1 MNKIEE
7 KSFLEERDNL
17 EENYQVIYLF
27 YQEIIETKI
36 KKERENKNE
45 NLVKKP
51 VVKDYRNRD
60 NSSNAEDDEMIRDRT
75 PILDLLINKIKYFN
89 VEKKKLVE
97 RYLKNSVILKES
109 LEILSDLLGL
119 NDFSEI
125 PIVLQKLE
133 DQHAS
138 IEIYTAR
145 LTDETQVL
153 EKEQARIEE
162 KIKSLKVKKKFFLD
176 K

>member
-1 MNKIEE
+1 
-7 KSFLEERDNL
+7 
-17 EENYQVIYLF
+17 
-27 YQEIIETKI
+27 
-36 KKERENKNE
+36 
-45 NLVKKP
+45 
-51 VVKDYRNRD
+51 
-60 NSSNAEDDEMIRDRT
+60 MIRDRT